1 MEKSFKV
8 IAENGIHARPAT
20 NLVTLANR
28 FESDIYLI
36 ANQKAVDMKSIM
48 GVMSLG
54 IYRHAEFTIRA
65 QGEDAATAIEA
76 ITELLIKDNLGLP
89 LHD

>member
-28 FESDIYLI
+28 YKSDIWLM

-54 IYRHAEFTIRA
+54 IYRHAEFVVRI
-65 QGEDAATAIEA
+65 QGDDEVQAMEA

-89 LHD
+89 LHG

>member
-1 MEKSFKV
+1 MERSFKV

-20 NLVTLANR
+20 NLVTVANR
-28 FESDIYLI
+28 FKSDVWLI

-54 IYRHAEFTIRA
+54 IYRHAEFTIRV
-65 QGEDAATAIEA
+65 QGEDEA
-76 ITELLIKDNLGLP
+76 VAMEALTELLIKDNLGLP
-89 LHD
+89 LNV

>member
-28 FESDIYLI
+28 FKSDIWLI

-54 IYRHAEFTIRA
+54 IYRHAEFTIRI
-65 QGEDAATAIEA
+65 QGEDEVLAMDA
-76 ITELLIKDNLGLP
+76 ITELLMKDNLGLP
-89 LHD
+89 LNV

>member
-28 FESDIYLI
+28 YKSDIWLM
-36 ANQKAVDMKSIM
+36 ANQKAVDVKSIM

-54 IYRHAEFTIRA
+54 IYRHAEFVVRI
-65 QGEDAATAIEA
+65 QGEDEVQAMEA

-89 LHD
+89 LHE

>member
-28 FESDIYLI
+28 FKSDIYLI

-54 IYRHAEFTIRA
+54 IYRHAEFTIRV
-65 QGEDAATAIEA
+65 QGEDAEAAIEA

>member
-1 MEKSFKV
+1 MEKSFRV

-28 FESDIYLI
+28 FKSDVWLI

-54 IYRHAEFTIRA
+54 IYRHAEFTIRVIGVDEA
-65 QGEDAATAIEA
+65 LAIEA
-76 ITELLIKDNLGLP
+76 LTELLIKDNLGLP
-89 LHD
+89 LDV

>member
-28 FESDIYLI
+28 FKSDIYLI

-54 IYRHAEFTIRA
+54 IYRHAEFSIRIE
-65 QGEDAATAIEA
+65 GEDASAAMEA
-76 ITELLIKDNLGLP
+76 ITDLLIKDNLGLP
-89 LHD
+89 LNV

>member
-1 MEKSFKV
+1 MEKSFRV

-28 FESDIYLI
+28 FKSDVWLI

-54 IYRHAEFTIRA
+54 IYRQAEFTIRVI
-65 QGEDAATAIEA
+65 GEDEAVAIEA
-76 ITELLIKDNLGLP
+76 LTDLLIKDNLGLP
-89 LHD
+89 LDV

>member
-1 MEKSFKV
+1 MERSFRV

-28 FESDIYLI
+28 FKSEVWLI

-54 IYRHAEFTIRA
+54 IYRHAEFTIRVE
-65 QGEDAATAIEA
+65 GEDAVLAMES
-76 ITELLIKDNLGLP
+76 ITELLIRDNLGLP
-89 LHD
+89 LNV

>member
-28 FESDIYLI
+28 YKSDIYLI

-54 IYRHAEFTIRA
+54 IYRHAEFSIRI
-65 QGEDAATAIEA
+65 QGEDAEKAMEA

-89 LHD
+89 LND

>member
-28 FESDIYLI
+28 FKSDIYLI

-54 IYRHAEFTIRA
+54 IYRHAEFTIRVE
-65 QGEDAATAIEA
+65 GEDAAAAIEA